1 MNKLYPNKLGQVKAL
16 CGEKK
21 KKERN
26 EERKKKRERRGEKF
40 LQNLLQ
46 GFNEIT
52 PPKRLN

>member
-21 KKERN
+21 KER
-26 EERKKKRERRGEKF
+26 EMRREKKREKRGEKF